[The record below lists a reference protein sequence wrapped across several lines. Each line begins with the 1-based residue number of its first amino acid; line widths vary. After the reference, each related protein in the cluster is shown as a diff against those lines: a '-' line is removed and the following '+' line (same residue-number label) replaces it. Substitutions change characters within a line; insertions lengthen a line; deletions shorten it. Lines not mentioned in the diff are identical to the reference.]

1 MKTISVYV
9 GSRANYSSA
18 KSIMQAIKSHPKLKL
33 SIVFPDNSSIPV
45 EIETEFLHL

>member
-33 SIVFPDNSSIPV
+33 SIVLSGAAVLGGMVIL
-45 EIETEFLHL
+45 EI